1 MLLAILLRC
10 VCPEATSTSLAL
22 LCNPDAVLHR
32 GLNRALD
39 SMNFAQPL
47 RFAPCPGLV
56 IGACLGCPRS
66 WVLMSFHLSLCKAFK
81 LPPRP
86 SRYLHC
92 RCFPSVSPSP
102 PSSVARALLRAWSP
116 DCPAPQPR
124 CARFPCRGLLCC
136 CLLSCCSRDTR
147 CGQQPCAASYLG
159 VFSLYCLSACRPAC
173 GSRAAPFWAAL
184 TWQTPRMLWAG
195 IRCRLGLARPSE
207 ASGQVS
213 LLDMNLLLCFRWPT
227 PSCQTV
233 HSWCA
238 HRSHPHGG
246 CGSRCSC
253 CHSPPP

>member
-1 MLLAILLRC
+1 MGLCCNLTTFPATNMLLAILLRC

-66 WVLMSFHLSLCKAFK
+66 WVLMSFHLSLYKAFK

-116 DCPAPQPR
+116 DSQPR
-124 CARFPCRGLLCC
+124 SHGAPGSLAVDSCVAASSAAAPMILAVVSNLVLLRTWVSSPYIV
-136 CLLSCCSRDTR
+136 CLL
-147 CGQQPCAASYLG
+147 AAL
-159 VFSLYCLSACRPAC
+159 PAA
-173 GSRAAPFWAAL
+173 AAPPL
-184 TWQTPRMLWAG
+184 
-195 IRCRLGLARPSE
+195 
-207 ASGQVS
+207 SGP
-213 LLDMNLLLCFRWPT
+213 L
-227 PSCQTV
+227 
-233 HSWCA
+233 
-238 HRSHPHGG
+238 
-246 CGSRCSC
+246 
-253 CHSPPP
+253 